1 MFETLVSGVS
11 TETGSQI
18 CGVGDFMRIEL
29 DKEIIDVRYLEKEAV
44 KISKIKFEYKPS
56 GH

>member
-18 CGVGDFMRIEL
+18 RGVGDFMRIEL